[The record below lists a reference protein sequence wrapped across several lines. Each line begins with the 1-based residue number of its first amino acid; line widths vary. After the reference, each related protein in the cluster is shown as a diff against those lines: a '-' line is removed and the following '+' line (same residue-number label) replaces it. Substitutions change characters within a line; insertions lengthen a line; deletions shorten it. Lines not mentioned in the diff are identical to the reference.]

1 MPTFAETYESMLAS
15 GIAAEVDSLTNPE
28 LQPQGDRAVYQA
40 VFRGMQVHGLP
51 EVLVVGGTT
60 LHFIQGPI
68 RVQKT
73 DLSQHAG
80 FPLIFDKSMQHG
92 VEVGAGHW
100 LTVAEIEISEFSDAS
115 KELITDARQQALT
128 AIAFLASV
136 LDERIGQ
143 EMLAENLLIFDGNEP
158 VAVVDLRELVR
169 HFLPYEVREKE
180 LEALAALSD
189 IDLPR
194 HSQTAARWYLRG
206 VQAGPSV
213 DGVIFLWFA
222 VEALT
227 GTSKKKPI
235 EEALRTAGRDPADQ
249 KMTVGELHGLRSSFV
264 HDRPDAKPVPPDK
277 VRSGF
282 YDLEAMVKT
291 LLRHEL
297 SVHST
302 WAAHIASRVFD
313 EPWQQRIEEAWASP
327 EVVFHDE
334 LPGSDTKP
342 IPEIT
347 WGEMLPAIKTKTKV
361 TVIGGQGQDANM
373 IRRIVEI
380 ALLFFEDP
388 DHGELEVAIKKPGD
402 PEAVADCRAEL
413 LEISPRIL
421 PPESKEEAFD
431 LQRLIHVVV
440 GRCLLAKMGVDPN
453 SELGPFLHGILSG
466 WVNVRFLASRG
477 FPIEAMS
484 ANPLPDPPTAFAV
497 GEQLGSGLAG
507 SRGNLDNFFEAMAI
521 STDSDVDQVRA
532 QIEIHLGELRKATTP
547 AEMLDTLARDSK
559 VQGGLSTLG

>member
-1 MPTFAETYESMLAS
+1 MPNFAETYESMLAS
-15 GIAAEVDSLTNPE
+15 GVAAEVDSLANPE
-28 LQPQGDRAVYQA
+28 LQPYGDRASYQA

-51 EVLVVGGTT
+51 EVLVVAGTT
-60 LHFIQGPI
+60 LRFIQGPI
-68 RVQKT
+68 QVQKT
-73 DLSQHAG
+73 DMSQRAG

-92 VEVGAGHW
+92 AEVGAGHW
-100 LTVAEIEISEFSDAS
+100 LTVAEIELSEFSEAS
-115 KELITDARQQALT
+115 KEVITDARHRALT
-128 AIAFLASV
+128 TIAFLASV

-143 EMLAENLLIFDGNEP
+143 EMLAENLLIFDGDEP

-189 IDLPR
+189 VDLPR

-206 VQAGPSV
+206 VQAGASV

-235 EEALRTAGRDPADQ
+235 EEALRVAGRDPADQ
-249 KMTVGELHGLRSSFV
+249 KMTVGELHGLRSNFV
-264 HDRPDAKPVPPDK
+264 HDHPDARPVPPDK
-277 VRSGF
+277 IRSGF

-297 SVHST
+297 GVHST
-302 WAAHIASRVFD
+302 WAAHIAGRVFD
-313 EPWQQRIEEAWASP
+313 EGWQHKIEETWSCP

-334 LPGSDTKP
+334 LPGSDTASR
-342 IPEIT
+342 PEIT
-347 WGEMLPAIKTKTKV
+347 WGEMLPAIKTNTTVAV
-361 TVIGGQGQDANM
+361 TGGQGQDANM
-373 IRRIVEI
+373 VRRIVEV
-380 ALLFFEDP
+380 ALHFFGDP
-388 DHGELEVAIKKPGD
+388 DHGELKVVIKKPGD
-402 PEAVADCRAEL
+402 PDAVADCRAEL

-421 PPESKEEAFD
+421 PPESEKEAFD
-431 LQRLIHVVV
+431 LQRLVHVVV

-477 FPIEAMS
+477 FPIDAVS
-484 ANPLPDPPTAFAV
+484 ANPLPDHPTAFAL

-507 SRGNLDNFFEAMAI
+507 SKGNLDNLFEAMAT
-521 STDSDVDQVRA
+521 SSESDVDQVRA
-532 QIEIHLGELRKATTP
+532 QIENHLGALRKAVTP
-547 AEMLDTLARDSK
+547 AEMLGALTRDPK
-559 VQGGLSTLG
+559 V